1 MTRLMNIRVRKVTK
15 RRQRHTQQGEA
26 QKQRLVDAAY
36 DIIAEQGFEGLRTRD
51 VALRAGLNI
60 STLHYYFESKEN
72 LVRSVAQR
80 LLSEFKS
87 MQEPEAA
94 AVSAVEKL
102 HKTLSDQDALM
113 SRHPSTYVVVNELFT
128 RSLRDAKLRPVVQ
141 ELLGQWENHFRSF
154 ITEGMQSG
162 QIAPDSDA
170 LVTARTLQCLMLGR
184 SLLTLLRGEDL
195 PRDAMFRQLLRWLS
209 SRKDPNKID

>member
-1 MTRLMNIRVRKVTK
+1 MK
-15 RRQRHTQQGEA
+15 RHQRHTQQGEA

-36 DIIAEQGFEGLRTRD
+36 DTIAEQGFEGLRTRD
-51 VALRAGLNI
+51 VANRAGLNI

-87 MQEPEAA
+87 TQDPEAA
-94 AVSAVEKL
+94 AMGAVEQL

-113 SRHPSTYVVVNELFT
+113 SIHPSTYVVVNELFT

-141 ELLGQWENHFRSF
+141 ELLGQWEDHFRSF
-154 ITEGMQSG
+154 IAQGAESG
-162 QIAPDSDA
+162 QIAADSDA

-195 PRDAMFRQLLRWLS
+195 PPDAMFHQLLRWLS
-209 SRKDPNKID
+209 PGRDVRKID

>member
-1 MTRLMNIRVRKVTK
+1 MK
-15 RRQRHTQQGEA
+15 RHQHHTQQGEA

-51 VALRAGLNI
+51 VANRAGLNI

-87 MQEPEAA
+87 TQDPEAA
-94 AVSAVEKL
+94 AMGAVEQL

-113 SRHPSTYVVVNELFT
+113 SMHPSTYVVVNELFT
-128 RSLRDAKLRPVVQ
+128 RSLRDAKLRPVVR
-141 ELLGQWENHFRSF
+141 ELLGQWEDHFRSF
-154 ITEGMQSG
+154 IAQGAESG
-162 QIAPDSDA
+162 QIAADSDA

-195 PRDAMFRQLLRWLS
+195 PPDAMFQQLLRWLS
-209 SRKDPNKID
+209 PGRDVRKID

>member
-1 MTRLMNIRVRKVTK
+1 MGKVIK
-15 RRQRHTQQGEA
+15 RHQHHTQQGEV

-51 VALRAGLNI
+51 VANRAGLNI

-87 MQEPEAA
+87 MQEPEADA
-94 AVSAVEKL
+94 MGAVEQL

-113 SRHPSTYVVVNELFT
+113 SMHPSTYVVVNELFT

-154 ITEGMQSG
+154 ITQGTLSG
-162 QIAPDSDA
+162 QIAADSDA

-195 PRDAMFRQLLRWLS
+195 PPDAMFRQLLRWLS
-209 SRKDPNKID
+209 PGRDVKKID